1 MENNLIN
8 KDFWDDRWKNQ
19 QTGWDIGYASP
30 AIIDYMRGEENK
42 NIKILIPG
50 CGNAYEAK
58 ALIDLGFT
66 NITLI
71 DISPTLVETVQRKY
85 KGIKQ
90 IHVKC
95 EDFFELNEKYD
106 LVIEQTFFCALDP
119 ILRREYV
126 TKMTDVLTDS
136 GKIIGLMFD
145 VQFEKPGPPY
155 GGSSAEY
162 RKLFSDYFT
171 ISKME
176 LSDHSIAPRK
186 GTELFVELIKK

>member
-8 KDFWDDRWKNQ
+8 KDFWDDRWINQ
-19 QTGWDIGYASP
+19 QTGWDIGYESP

-66 NITLI
+66 NVTLI
-71 DISPTLVETVQRKY
+71 DISPTLVEAIQYKY

-95 EDFFELNEKYD
+95 EDFFELDEKFD

-119 ILRREYV
+119 FLRREYV
-126 TKMTDVLTDS
+126 TKMLDILTDS

-145 VQFEKPGPPY
+145 IQFEKQGPPF